1 MKSINILVV
10 GAGYVGMSVAAMLV
24 PKYLVKVLEKDNS
37 KIDKINNGIST
48 LNDDEISNLLASNLE
63 NISAHVA
70 SDNVYDGIDIIFIC
84 VPTDYNNEINAF
96 DTSLVENAIKK
107 SREKNSDSLIVI
119 KSTLPI
125 KFLENFTKQYSIKN
139 VIYNPEFLRE
149 GSELHDSL
157 NPSRIILGYKEK
169 DVSKEKIELLCEIYA
184 ETIKNKDTK
193 YLHMSPTEAE
203 AVKLNSNAYLA
214 MRVAF
219 FNEIDNFC
227 LDNNLSTKNIV
238 TGMSLDP
245 RIGDYYNNPSFGYG
259 GYCLP
264 KDTKQLIESLKGLP
278 NNLIKSI
285 DESNKNRKLF
295 ISKKIFDKKI
305 KKIGIYR
312 IVSKSGSDNFRES
325 SIIDI
330 INNLKTYS
338 YDLAIYEPNISEDFF
353 LDIKVEKSLQHFK
366 QNSQMI
372 IANRVDKEIFDV
384 EDKIFSRDIFNT
396 DL

>member
-84 VPTDYNNEINAF
+84 VPTDFNNEINAF
-96 DTSLVENAIKK
+96 DTSLVEDAIKK

-169 DVSKEKIELLCEIYA
+169 DVSKEKIEL
-184 ETIKNKDTK
+184 
-193 YLHMSPTEAE
+193 
-203 AVKLNSNAYLA
+203 
-214 MRVAF
+214 
-219 FNEIDNFC
+219 
-227 LDNNLSTKNIV
+227 
-238 TGMSLDP
+238 
-245 RIGDYYNNPSFGYG
+245 
-259 GYCLP
+259 
-264 KDTKQLIESLKGLP
+264 
-278 NNLIKSI
+278 
-285 DESNKNRKLF
+285 
-295 ISKKIFDKKI
+295 
-305 KKIGIYR
+305 
-312 IVSKSGSDNFRES
+312 
-325 SIIDI
+325 
-330 INNLKTYS
+330 
-338 YDLAIYEPNISEDFF
+338 
-353 LDIKVEKSLQHFK
+353 
-366 QNSQMI
+366 
-372 IANRVDKEIFDV
+372 
-384 EDKIFSRDIFNT
+384 
-396 DL
+396 

>member
-63 NISAHVA
+63 NISAHVP

-96 DTSLVENAIKK
+96 DTSLVEDAIKK

-184 ETIKNKDTK
+184 DTIKNKDTK
-193 YLHMSPTEAE
+193 YLHMSSTEAE

-227 LDNNLSTKNIV
+227 LDNNLSAKNIV

-245 RIGDYYNNPSFGYG
+245 RIGDYYNNPSLVMEGIVYQ
-259 GYCLP
+259 
-264 KDTKQLIESLKGLP
+264 KIQSSL
-278 NNLIKSI
+278 
-285 DESNKNRKLF
+285 
-295 ISKKIFDKKI
+295 
-305 KKIGIYR
+305 
-312 IVSKSGSDNFRES
+312 
-325 SIIDI
+325 
-330 INNLKTYS
+330 
-338 YDLAIYEPNISEDFF
+338 
-353 LDIKVEKSLQHFK
+353 
-366 QNSQMI
+366 
-372 IANRVDKEIFDV
+372 
-384 EDKIFSRDIFNT
+384 
-396 DL
+396 